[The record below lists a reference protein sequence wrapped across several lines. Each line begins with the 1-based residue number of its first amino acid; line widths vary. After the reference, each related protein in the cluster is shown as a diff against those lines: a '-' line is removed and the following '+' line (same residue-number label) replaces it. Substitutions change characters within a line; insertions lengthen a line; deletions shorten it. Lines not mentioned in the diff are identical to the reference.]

1 MKNHYK
7 KHKGFTLVEMIISMA
22 LFAILMTPIYSMVI
36 SSISHNKNGEVKQ
49 TAALHGQEIFEKIK
63 SGSVVVDGYGNITK
77 IGDIDISTPTN
88 EVINKLGDGYKAKVT
103 IAKNNTISINKNN
116 STVAVVPFEFAI
128 SLRGSTKDNLTV
140 NGGPLSYRADLLS
153 SDNPLV
159 LVINTSTS
167 TTTTT
172 KTKTLTVKDENNNE
186 VYKSDKTKELPIAED
201 MDEIKLTINFDD
213 YTLKKIPTDEKYKN
227 VKLIVYNQDDSP
239 LNIYLKKTDN
249 LDVEVDNKLG
259 KINSVE
265 DGKLSQVGELYNIEV
280 KVTHEKDNIG
290 YKVSDG
296 KDDMDVKI
304 THKEDE
310 EIFTEKTSQNINVN

>member
-1 MKNHYK
+1 MKSKCK
-7 KHKGFTLVEMIISMA
+7 KRSGFTLVEMIISMA
-22 LFAILMTPIYSMVI
+22 LFAILMTPIYSMII
-36 SSISHNKNGEVKQ
+36 SSMSHNKNGAVKQ
-49 TAALHGQEIFEKIK
+49 TAALHGQEVFEKIK
-63 SGSVVVDGYGNITK
+63 SGSVVVDGGGNITK
-77 IGDIDISTPTN
+77 IDDIDISTPTN
-88 EVINKLGDGYKAKVT
+88 EVINTLGDGYKAKVT
-103 IAKNNTISINKNN
+103 ITKNNDISINKKNN
-116 STVAVVPFEFAI
+116 TVAVVPFEFAI

-140 NGGPLSYRADLLS
+140 NGEHLSSRADLLS

-159 LVINTSTS
+159 LVINTTTS

-186 VYKSDKTKELPIAED
+186 VLNPYISKELPIAKD
-201 MDEIKLTINFDD
+201 MDEIKVTINFDD
-213 YTLKKIPTDEKYKN
+213 YTLKKIPTDKKYKK
-227 VKLIVYNQDDSP
+227 VKIIVYNQDDSP
-239 LNIYLKKTDN
+239 LNIYLKKTDD

-259 KINSVE
+259 KINPVE

-290 YKVSDG
+290 YRVSDE